1 MPKATP
7 NLFFDEVMQSHKHR
21 VNRSP
26 IVLTQPQLT
35 TPGKKVQNSF
45 GTVGMLRTHQMIV

>member
-7 NLFFDEVMQSHKHR
+7 NLFFDEVMQNHKHR